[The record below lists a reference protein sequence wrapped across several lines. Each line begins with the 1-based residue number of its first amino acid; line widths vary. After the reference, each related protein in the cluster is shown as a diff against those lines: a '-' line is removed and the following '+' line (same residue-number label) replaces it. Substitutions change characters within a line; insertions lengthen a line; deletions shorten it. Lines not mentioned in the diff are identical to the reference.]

1 MAKRETIRYER
12 KFVAQGLDRAQI
24 EAMLL
29 RHPAL
34 FYEPY
39 PPRFV
44 NNIYLDTIEFANYG
58 DNLAGAAD
66 RTKIRLRWYHDLF
79 RRVDD
84 GILEFKVKQGLVGWK
99 EQYAFPPF
107 TFQAGFAGRDFSDW
121 VAASSLPPEVK
132 LRLMLQQPSLV
143 NRYLR
148 SYFATRDGRFRVTV
162 DTDLMYYKVNRLSN
176 RFLVRQEEKDTLIL
190 ELKYGQENI
199 QGAARI
205 SSRLPLRLSRNSKYA
220 RGVETFYLWGGA

>member
-1 MAKRETIRYER
+1 MAKEATHRYER

-34 FYEPY
+34 FYQPY

-44 NNIYLDTIEFANYG
+44 NNIYLDTIEFNNYG
-58 DNLAGAAD
+58 DNLAGAAE

-79 RRVDD
+79 RLVDD
-84 GILEFKVKQGLVGWK
+84 GILEFKIKQGLVGWK
-99 EQYAFPPF
+99 EQYDFPPF
-107 TFQAGFAGRDFSDW
+107 TFQPGFAGQDFLDW

-132 LRLMLQQPSLV
+132 LRLMLQRPCLV

-148 SYFATRDGRFRVTV
+148 AYFATRDGRFRVTV
-162 DTDLMYYKVNRLSN
+162 DTDLVYYKVNRLSN
-176 RFLVRQEEKDTLIL
+176 RFLVRQEERDTLIL
-190 ELKYGQENI
+190 ELKYDHANSR
-199 QGAARI
+199 GAARI
-205 SSRLPLRLSRNSKYA
+205 SSRFPLRLSRSSKYA
-220 RGVETFYLWGGA
+220 HGVETFYLWGGA

>member
-1 MAKRETIRYER
+1 MTVERTLRYER
-12 KFVAQGLDRAQI
+12 KYVAKGLDRAQV
-24 EAMLL
+24 EGMLL

-58 DNLAGAAD
+58 DNLAGAAE

-79 RRVDD
+79 RHVDD
-84 GILEFKVKQGLVGWK
+84 GILEFKIKQGLVGWK

-107 TFQAGFAGRDFSDW
+107 TFQAGFTGRDFIDW
-121 VAASSLPPEVK
+121 VATGSLPPEVR
-132 LRLMLQQPSLV
+132 LRLMLQRPSLV
-143 NRYLR
+143 NRYRR

-176 RFLVRQEEKDTLIL
+176 RFLVRREERDTLIL
-190 ELKYGQENI
+190 ELKYDQANS

-205 SSRLPLRLSRNSKYA
+205 SSRFPLRLSRNSKYA
-220 RGVETFYLWGGA
+220 RGVEEFYLWGGA

>member
-1 MAKRETIRYER
+1 MVEEKTLRYER
-12 KFVAQGLDRAQI
+12 KYVAKGLDRARV

-39 PPRFV
+39 PLRFV

-66 RTKIRLRWYHDLF
+66 RTKIRLRWYHELF
-79 RRVDD
+79 RHVDD
-84 GILEFKVKQGLVGWK
+84 GILEFKMKQGLVGWK
-99 EQYAFPPF
+99 EQYVFPPF
-107 TFQAGFAGRDFSDW
+107 TFQAGFVGRDFIDW
-121 VAASSLPPEVK
+121 VVASSLPPDVK
-132 LRLMLQQPSLV
+132 LRLMLQRPSLV

-162 DTDLMYYKVNRLSN
+162 DTDLAYYKVNRLSN
-176 RFLVRQEEKDTLIL
+176 RFLVRQEERDTLIL
-190 ELKYGQENI
+190 ELKYDQANSPA
-199 QGAARI
+199 AARI
-205 SSRLPLRLSRNSKYA
+205 SSRFPLRLSRSSKYA
-220 RGVETFYLWGGA
+220 HGVETFYLWGGA

>member
-1 MAKRETIRYER
+1 MAK
-12 KFVAQGLDRAQI
+12 GLDRAQV
-24 EAMLL
+24 EAMLM

-44 NNIYLDTIEFANYG
+44 NNIYLDTIEFTNYG

-79 RRVDD
+79 RHVDD
-84 GILEFKVKQGLVGWK
+84 GMLEFKIKQGVVGWK

-107 TFQAGFAGRDFSDW
+107 TFKAGFVGRDFIEW
-121 VAASSLPPEVK
+121 VATSSLPSEVK
-132 LRLMLQQPSLV
+132 LRLMLQRPSLV
-143 NRYLR
+143 NRYR
-148 SYFATRDGRFRVTV
+148 RTYFATRDGRFRVTV
-162 DTDLMYYKVNRLSN
+162 DTDLEYYKINRLSN

-190 ELKYGQENI
+190 ELKYDQANSR
-199 QGAARI
+199 GAARI
-205 SSRLPLRLSRNSKYA
+205 SSRFPLRLSRSSKYA
-220 RGVETFYLWGGA
+220 HGVEAFYLWGGE